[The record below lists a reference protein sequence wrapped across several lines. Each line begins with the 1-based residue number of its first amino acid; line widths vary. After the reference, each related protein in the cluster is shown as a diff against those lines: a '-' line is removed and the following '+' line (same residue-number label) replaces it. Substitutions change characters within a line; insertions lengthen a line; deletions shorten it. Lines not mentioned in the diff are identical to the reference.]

1 MSTVMDGLEFS
12 RWWRSHPEAVPRV
25 AWMGVAFRSSKCNAD
40 GKRANKFR
48 VERDCQVNSDYLD
61 RITLM
66 VGMAEYGLEQ
76 DPFFSRPVS
85 EQVRR
90 TLGGQAAVMVDGWSS
105 VKRGDHVHEGRVRHV
120 YPSTLANLQAKEV
133 ASLNGLD
140 DAHVSTKSLKILA
153 ITTLEEARGELGL
166 TQQQV
171 ASFCDHKSLGG
182 NAAYKQLG
190 DRQSTLS
197 LVVKSKKRA
206 LSWGVAAVP
215 VPVAGEPK
223 VPKKRKAAGSSGGS
237 GAGNK
242 KPKVSQMVAVPEV
255 STGREGKRAVVK
267 PDRLTL

>member
-1 MSTVMDGLEFS
+1 MMLTC
-12 RWWRSHPEAVPRV
+12 PPR
-25 AWMGVAFRSSKCNAD
+25 A
-40 GKRANKFR
+40 
-48 VERDCQVNSDYLD
+48 
-61 RITLM
+61 
-66 VGMAEYGLEQ
+66 
-76 DPFFSRPVS
+76 
-85 EQVRR
+85 
-90 TLGGQAAVMVDGWSS
+90 
-105 VKRGDHVHEGRVRHV
+105 
-120 YPSTLANLQAKEV
+120 
-133 ASLNGLD
+133 
-140 DAHVSTKSLKILA
+140 LA